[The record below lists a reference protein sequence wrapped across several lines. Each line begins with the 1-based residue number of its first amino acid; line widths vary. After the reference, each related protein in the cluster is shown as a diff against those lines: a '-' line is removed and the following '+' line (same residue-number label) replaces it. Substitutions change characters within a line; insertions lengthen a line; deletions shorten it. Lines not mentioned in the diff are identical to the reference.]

1 MKNKQDLTLLGE
13 RQKMQSQYSLATQ
26 GSIRPITMLSGAT
39 WYRAS
44 RFFLGK
50 FEFQDFKNEDNAR
63 AWAGI

>member
-1 MKNKQDLTLLGE
+1 
-13 RQKMQSQYSLATQ
+13 MQSQYSLATQ

-50 FEFQDFKNEDNAR
+50 FEFQDFKNADNAK